1 MRSGPCETE
10 RMDVSG
16 AELVRPA
23 QAGDVAALGTLLAGH
38 RPAMLAVAL
47 SILPESAD
55 AEDAV
60 QDATL
65 TALSRIGDLRDPE
78 AVGPWLKMIVR
89 NCCRMRLRVNDPMPL
104 TENRH
109 FPTGGTSRAPWGGGT
124 FIDDPALL
132 VERHAARDW
141 IWHALG
147 QLSEPLRVVVLLRYF
162 TRTTGYEEIA
172 ALCGIPVGT
181 VRSRL
186 SKARRV
192 LAGRLSATAESW
204 SEGPDREVLSRYR
217 HLFGELTGGGRS
229 AGDLNRGLHPE
240 MHPELETVWVGKPR
254 TVGVAPITSLLARS
268 AEAGVALHVVTLVAS
283 RDIVVCE
290 TEAQN
295 PVEHPD
301 HCPPTVAWLLRLDGG
316 GRASSLGL
324 LHEDRSAA

>member
-1 MRSGPCETE
+1 
-10 RMDVSG
+10 
-16 AELVRPA
+16 
-23 QAGDVAALGTLLAGH
+23 
-38 RPAMLAVAL
+38 
-47 SILPESAD
+47 
-55 AEDAV
+55 
-60 QDATL
+60 
-65 TALSRIGDLRDPE
+65 
-78 AVGPWLKMIVR
+78 MIVR

-192 LAGRLSATAESW
+192 LAGLLPATAESW
-204 SEGPDREVLSRYR
+204 QEGPDREVLARYR
-217 HLFGELTGGGRS
+217 DLFAEITRGRRS
-229 AGDLNRGLHPE
+229 AADLNRGMNPE
-240 MHPELETVWVGKPR
+240 MHPDLETVWVGSPR
-254 TVGVAPITSLLARS
+254 TVGVAPVAALLARS
-268 AEAGVALHVVTLVAS
+268 AAAGVGLQVVNLVAS

-290 TEAQN
+290 TGTQN
-295 PVEHPD
+295 PVEDPD
-301 HCPPTVAWLLRLDGG
+301 HCPSTVAWLLRLDGG
-316 GRASSLGL
+316 GRASSLRL
-324 LHEDRSAA
+324 FHEDRSAA